1 MANRNP
7 DAQGRPDNL
16 PDSYNPF
23 TNPIGSV
30 GSSGYRDTV
39 LPDAG
44 RNYTV
49 IGDGGKVRHQGNF
62 RSDNPYF
69 TQLQIATGN
78 QDKDALY
85 ELAIQWEA
93 DYANLQEQREY
104 NQGVLEEQR
113 QYDSPVNQIARAR
126 AAGINP
132 DLEGS
137 SGSTSSGSSAQM
149 QIPAMA
155 DQTGQTKFSNQY
167 DNTQLVFEGLNTA
180 ANFAGTLT
188 TGVSS
193 IMNAVSQMK
202 MVPSQIAL
210 NEANAGLDT
219 AKANEINQLLSGK
232 KKSLDL
238 ANVAQGI
245 SNSTATLQQLAAFS
259 ELIAPD
265 TADMAPHLRALGV
278 EEAQI
283 APYTDLIKQ
292 MHANP
297 QMRDKYAKAELSAR
311 WSEEQNDQYT
321 NAVVAEMTELQRNID
336 YEQKHWTFQ
345 STQLQGKIA
354 RLLNTDSYAESV
366 ASNEV
371 TAELLEGQAL
381 TIKGDEMKLYAKQL
395 AYDTETFLRSIAE
408 RAVAIQSIDQTLA
421 NLHKQPKT
429 PERDAQIN
437 RLNAERIGIRTML
450 SNEFY
455 KIKDAYLITSQQI
468 YHNQTLLNKK
478 GQVVNEGARSAP
490 NFFSDATFN
499 DLIHHQRTPG
509 EIAQGWVN
517 TTIDA
522 AEVAVDAAGVARGFQ
537 FNTVYKEAHD
547 GMQFK
552 KGFKEGQKGAFAF

>member
-1 MANRNP
+1 MAGRNP
-7 DAQGRPDNL
+7 DASKPNRGTTLDPFL
-16 PDSYNPF
+16 NPV
-23 TNPIGSV
+23 GSV
-30 GSSGYRDTV
+30 QDSTSYRDT
-39 LPDAG
+39 PPATD

-49 IGDGGKVRHQGNF
+49 YGEGGKARHQGNF
-62 RSDNPYF
+62 NNSNPYF
-69 TQLQIATGN
+69 EQLMLANNN

-104 NQGVLEEQR
+104 NRGVLEEQR
-113 QYDSPVNQIARAR
+113 TYDSPVNQIARAR

-137 SGSTSSGSSAQM
+137 GGSTSSGSGAQM
-149 QIPAMA
+149 QLPAMA

-167 DNTQLVFEGLNTA
+167 DNTSLVFEGINTA

-210 NEANAGLDT
+210 NEANAGLDN
-219 AKANEINQLLSGK
+219 AKANEINQLLSGR

-311 WSEEQNDQYT
+311 WSEEQNAQYT
-321 NAVVAEMTELQRNID
+321 NAVVAEMTELQKSID

-354 RLLNTDSYAESV
+354 KLLNTDSYAESV

-395 AYDTETFLRSIAE
+395 AYDTKAFLRSIAD
-408 RAVAIQSIDQTLA
+408 RATAIKSIDETVAALY
-421 NLHKQPKT
+421 KQQKT

-437 RLNAERIGIRTML
+437 RLNSERIGLRTML

-455 KIKDAYLITSQQI
+455 KIKDAYLVTSQQI
-468 YHNQTLLNKK
+468 YQNQAILGPNNQILPEA
-478 GQVVNEGARSAP
+478 QRSAA
-490 NFFSDATFN
+490 NFFSDVTFN
-499 DLIHHQRTPG
+499 DLIHHTRTPD
-509 EIAQGWVN
+509 EIANQWVN
-517 TTIDA
+517 TAIGA
-522 AEVAVDAAGVARGFQ
+522 AGVAVDAANVGRGFH
-537 FNTVYKEAHD
+537 FNKTYKEAHN

-552 KGFKEGQKGAFAF
+552 KGFKEGQAGAFSF